1 MDQPE
6 QPHSDPEGYI
16 SRRSLARRWDT
27 SVATIRRREE
37 KKLLTPCRLLGG
49 QVVCYPLAEV
59 MAAEGKAGG

>member
-1 MDQPE
+1 MDQLE
-6 QPHSDPEGYI
+6 QPQPDQAGYI

-49 QVVCYPLAEV
+49 QVVCYPLAEIV
-59 MAAEGKAGG
+59 AIENRAQG